1 MKRIIYNI
9 LCTCMISCGIAATL
23 TSCKNG
29 DAEFP
34 DYEGGTTVY
43 FPYQTPVRTII
54 LGDDEYDTS
63 MDKAHKCAI
72 QATFG
77 GSTNGSNG
85 SIQVAVDATL
95 TDHLFFLDGSS
106 VKAMPETYYQ
116 LSTTNMAFNGTMNGK
131 TEVQLTDAFFNDP
144 DAVKNTYVIPLVIT
158 GQSGFGKILSGTLK
172 EGGSAVRT
180 DESQWDVKP
189 MDYILYCVKYQ
200 NKYTGYW
207 LTNGTTS
214 TDNIE
219 KAGTVQ
225 LKTVTLN
232 SSSYAISYSDGSGTH
247 HAELLLTF
255 DGSDQCQIS
264 SNTTGVTVSGSGKF
278 TDNGAKKSWGNKDR
292 DLIELNY
299 SVDFGNGVKFSR
311 NESLVWQRSGVKTE
325 EFTVSYIK

>member
-1 MKRIIYNI
+1 MKRNI
-9 LCTCMISCGIAATL
+9 NNLLIAGLLCCGLSTAL

-43 FPYQTPVRTII
+43 FPYQAPVRTIT

-72 QATFG
+72 MATFG
-77 GSTNGSNG
+77 GSTKGSNG
-85 SIQVAVDATL
+85 SVQVAVDPTL
-95 TDHLFFLDGSS
+95 VNNLTFDG
-106 VKAMPETYYQ
+106 VTPIKAMPESYYQ
-116 LSTTNMAFNGTMNGK
+116 LSTTTLNFNGTMNGT

-144 DAVKNTYVIPLVIT
+144 AAVANTYVIPLVIT
-158 GQSGFGKILSGTLK
+158 GQTGFGKVLSGTLK
-172 EGGSAVRT
+172 EGGSPVRT
-180 DESQWDVKP
+180 DASQWDVQP

-225 LKTVTLN
+225 LKTVSLN
-232 SSSYAISYSDGSGTH
+232 SSSYTVSFSDASGNYSTD
-247 HAELLLTF
+247 LLLTF
-255 DGSDQCQIS
+255 DGSDQCQITALS
-264 SNTTGVTVSGSGKF
+264 DGVSVSGTGKF
-278 TDNGAKKSWGNKDR
+278 TDQGAKKSWGNKDR

-299 SVDFGNGVKFSR
+299 TVTFSGGQKFSR
-311 NESLVWQRSGVKTE
+311 NESLVWQRSGVKME
-325 EFTVSYIK
+325 ELSPVYVK